1 MNSSLS
7 AATASG
13 NSTIVGWVSS
23 DSDRST
29 LDILYSSGITI
40 ILCVWV
46 STYPNVPA
54 PTDRWYHHLI
64 DKANLAMI
72 GALGPDL
79 LFGLALGQYSSARR
93 SVEVRSNIFRTYDY
107 CFVKLVLSYLVF
119 RPLPRNGPS
128 IRGQLPTPFTL
139 IWVGFV

>member
-1 MNSSLS
+1 MNAS
-7 AATASG
+7 TA
-13 NSTIVGWVSS
+13 NDTIVGWISG
-23 DSDRST
+23 DDNRST

-54 PTDRWYHHLI
+54 PSDRWYHQLV

-79 LFGLALGQYSSARR
+79 LFALALGQYSSAKR
-93 SVEVRSNIFRTYDY
+93 SVEVFFF
-107 CFVKLVLSYLVF
+107 C
-119 RPLPRNGPS
+119 
-128 IRGQLPTPFTL
+128 
-139 IWVGFV
+139 